1 VVGGSDGL
9 NDVCS
14 TGAPLTKPATSA
26 RSIERTP
33 PSTGGITLRSLGMEL
48 LVGLALVLALILW
61 LGAEIQQQDRRREQ
75 AERERKRQQKREQAK
90 WEAGAADR
98 AVEAARLAEHAAKVA
113 AWEAAWK
120 NPDKP
125 SWVALTLR
133 QRRRLTKMTE
143 EDLPD
148 AYAEL
153 ELGITQLRLFDEMWR
168 LKRRR
173 PRCYLCKK
181 FLSKPTQYRGK
192 LLWRYGE
199 PSHIDHIVP
208 LAHGG
213 THTRA
218 NVTLVHASCNLN
230 KRTALTDLLP
240 GERGPLPA
248 DHSLG
253 FTPVEF
259 PPKHLRRR

>member
-1 VVGGSDGL
+1 
-9 NDVCS
+9 
-14 TGAPLTKPATSA
+14 
-26 RSIERTP
+26 
-33 PSTGGITLRSLGMEL
+33 MEL
-48 LVGLALVLALILW
+48 LVLLSLFIGFILW
-61 LGAEIQQQDRRREQ
+61 LGAAVQQQTKLEAKARVSRR
-75 AERERKRQQKREQAK
+75 RQQKQERLA
-90 WEAGAADR
+90 WEAGADAR
-98 AVEAARLAEHAAKVA
+98 AAEAAQRAEHAAKVA

-153 ELGITQLRLFDEMWR
+153 ELGLTQLRLFDEMWR

-240 GERGPLPA
+240 GERGPLPS